1 MKTLELKSDIIQLV
15 KKIEDDS
22 ILIAIRILLAKQ
34 YSKNKTDDFWEKLPR
49 KVESDINAALKEA
62 DLGLGIPHKKAM
74 RQIKTKFVK
83 A

>member
-1 MKTLELKSDIIQLV
+1 MKTLELKSDIIKLV

-49 KVESDINAALKEA
+49 IQ
-62 DLGLGIPHKKAM
+62 G
-74 RQIKTKFVK
+74 
-83 A
+83 